1 MESITCPGCQK
12 AIRVPPDVLG
22 QRAQCPF
29 CKCHF
34 RAPIRTADGITE
46 PVLLRRNPF
55 GNRRVLPGMMLLLI
69 GLIGFVTNAFQAI
82 KAYSDPQAFEEQTRE
97 SFERA
102 AEQSNTPE
110 IRDKIPMTVEWLPRV
125 RVVSAVL
132 SLVTIA
138 GAIAMLRARR
148 HGLAMLGSIVAM
160 LNIAN
165 VVNCCCFA
173 SVLVGGWSLMVLLDP
188 NVRAEFGRPEMTTPP
203 A

>member
-1 MESITCPGCQK
+1 VESITCPGCQK
-12 AIRVPPDVLG
+12 AIRIPPDVLG

-34 RAPIRTADGITE
+34 RAPIRTPEGLTE
-46 PVLLRRNPF
+46 PALLRRNPF
-55 GNRRVLPGMMLLLI
+55 GNRRILPGVMVLFVGCI
-69 GLIGFVTNAFQAI
+69 GLVTNAFQAA
-82 KAYSDPQAFEEQTRE
+82 KAYADPQAFEEQTRE

-102 AEQSNTPE
+102 ADQSKTPE
-110 IRDKIPMTVEWLPRV
+110 IRDKIPMTIVWLPRV
-125 RVVSAVL
+125 RIVSAAL

-148 HGLAMLGSIVAM
+148 HGLAMLGSIVTM
-160 LNIAN
+160 LNVAN

-173 SVLVGGWSLMVLLDP
+173 SILMGGWSLMVLIDP
-188 NVRAEFGRPEMTTPP
+188 NVRAEFHRPETSTPP